1 MSAPEAE
8 PRAAAIVLA
17 AGASSRMGA
26 LKQLLDAGG
35 RSLVRGAV
43 EAALAVPCAPV
54 VVVVGA
60 EAARVRAAVEGPG
73 VEVVC
78 NRGWREGIAS
88 SLRCGIRAL
97 PATASAAFVLLCD
110 QPAVAPALLRTMLAA
125 RRESG
130 RSIVA
135 CRYAGVAGV
144 PALFARERFGQLLAL
159 EGDAGARGLIAAAG
173 DDVATVDFPDGA
185 FDVDTPADW
194 ESWRSRGRA

>member
-1 MSAPEAE
+1 MSAQAAE

-17 AGASSRMGA
+17 AGASSRMGDV
-26 LKQLLDAGG
+26 KQLLDAGG
-35 RSLVRGAV
+35 QSLVRRAAEV
-43 EAALAVPCAPV
+43 ALAAPCAPV

-60 EAARVRAAVEGPG
+60 QAARVRAEVEGLG

-97 PATASAAFVLLCD
+97 PGTARAAFVLLCD
-110 QPAVAPALLRTMLAA
+110 QPAISPALLRAMLAA
-125 RRESG
+125 RRASG
-130 RSIVA
+130 RTIVA
-135 CRYAGVAGV
+135 CRYGGVAGV
-144 PALFARERFGQLLAL
+144 PALFARERFAQLLAL

-185 FDVDTPADW
+185 LDVDTPADW
-194 ESWRSRGRA
+194 ERWQARGRA